1 MLLVL
6 VVYILLLSIKPA
18 ESLACIIKSMVSS
31 RPMGVVA
38 QISHRRYFKNEV
50 MLTKGEDRDADG
62 NDPADTASLMGR

>member
-6 VVYILLLSIKPA
+6 VVYILFSIKPA
-18 ESLACIIKSMVSS
+18 ENLACIIKSMVSS

-50 MLTKGEDRDADG
+50 MLTKDEDTDADG
-62 NDPADTASLMGR
+62 NGPADTASLMGR